1 MLPRVQSRIGDHL
14 AARAQYIRTR
24 QFGQHDASQSIT
36 NAADAQQK
44 IAFRS
49 QVGIIV
55 DRQCDGFVDRSELAR
70 EVRDRR
76 IGQGLSLR
84 VDNAAVL
91 AILPFRQTRDD
102 AGSNRLQLTQPAV
115 GLRRRRPR
123 LGFEQFAILTNV
135 RRIDPVSFVATQ
147 LGAREVP
154 NLGRIDD
161 ADDMTSL
168 VQCARDAETIAPG
181 GFQTGVN
188 PWNLL

>member
-1 MLPRVQSRIGDHL
+1 MLSR
-14 AARAQYIRTR
+14 RSR
-24 QFGQHDASQSIT
+24 
-36 NAADAQQK
+36 
-44 IAFRS
+44 FRRKT
-49 QVGIIV
+49 GIIV
-55 DRQCDGFVDRSELAR
+55 DCLCDGLVDSTELAG
-70 EVRDRR
+70 EVRDRH
-76 IGQGLSLR
+76 IGQRLSHS
-84 VDNAAVL
+84 VDHAAVL

-102 AGSNRLQLTQPAV
+102 AGSNRLQLTQPTM

-154 NLGRIDD
+154 NLGGIDD

-168 VQCARDAETIAPG
+168 VSVRRDAETIAPG

-188 PWNLL
+188 PSGPSG

>member
-14 AARAQYIRTR
+14 AARAQYIWTR

-76 IGQGLSLR
+76 IRSSTAGGGQMVIAVTRLW
-84 VDNAAVL
+84 AAKNKL
-91 AILPFRQTRDD
+91 K
-102 AGSNRLQLTQPAV
+102 AGGMTMAMCC
-115 GLRRRRPR
+115 
-123 LGFEQFAILTNV
+123 
-135 RRIDPVSFVATQ
+135 
-147 LGAREVP
+147 AREF
-154 NLGRIDD
+154 
-161 ADDMTSL
+161 
-168 VQCARDAETIAPG
+168 ARCPRR
-181 GFQTGVN
+181 
-188 PWNLL
+188 